1 MMNIKILSIII
12 FITIFSCFD
21 VLSNEPKVCFF
32 MNDSYRGESLCAGK
46 NNSVESIP
54 ERWNDRISSVVIPQG
69 LSVNVYKDI
78 NFSGEKLVIKQN
90 TDFVKDETKIGFNDE
105 ISSFEVNSTA
115 CFYESDEFSGS
126 AVCLAA
132 NESIDLYSNN
142 YHSRKNYHI
151 LNPLNDQISS
161 ITVPQN
167 MQAVVYE
174 DDGFQGEYYVLTED
188 FTYQDLEKLNINNR
202 ITSMRVFQN
211 NTFTCDQRCVIK
223 DVMRIPLGKAFGHYW
238 LDERLSS
245 KEVLI
250 SFIIN
255 NDDDY
260 SISFVDGGVLRVK
273 DRELYFMHHNKYS
286 SFIFRVNDDSDR
298 LSFLSRFNG
307 DYFEIQFVES
317 KGTRS
322 AYVSPLFSSLF
333 NSGKETVDFK
343 VSNFNLETP
352 VVIDKLV
359 LTGEQGSNRQ
369 TRSVMGLLSC
379 WSVPMLSIYNYVIQG
394 SCNQTDRFV
403 SNANEFFK
411 KPNDKILQISGSAKP
426 LPKLKSNET
435 FQTEPQIINLQS
447 EPKGILT
454 QVHSDMNGKAL
465 TVPATALACK
475 VSMKDQ
481 LLPQLR
487 SRRDLSPV
495 CIEWTLNILTDFT
508 LLFGGSTDNWN
519 AENFGQVIDR
529 IIRNGDTGHA
539 VSDIETETRL
549 INTVQTLFR
558 ESAQSSGSQDIFN
571 LKTAFEFSQLSYA
584 AYLFHG
590 NSEDEDRVRTPQAV
604 QSLPLG
610 RYELS
615 LQDFHFVETIP
626 RIRHGERWV
635 EHPEQHFDIEVISG
649 TTEATEAARQR
660 LIPIIDEWRQIYHQV
675 KLPARVDLPTEIGEP
690 LEQVNHME
698 LLHEASRLVSDV
710 TQSWLRTSRDDYI
723 YVIVRLSGQIVSI
736 TMAVDINEFDV
747 GIAGSLTNP
756 TYVLHPQAEGAIRGA
771 GTAAIRA
778 LADYLS
784 EKGKRTL
791 VSSVISQP
799 SAIVKKKVGFRFIEE
814 L

>member
-1 MMNIKILSIII
+1 MKIKILSIMI
-12 FITIFSCFD
+12 FTTILSCFD

-32 MNDSYRGESLCAGK
+32 MNDSYRGESLCARK

-54 ERWNDRISSVVIPQG
+54 ERWNDRISSVVIPHG
-69 LSVNVYKDI
+69 LAVNVYKDI
-78 NFSGEKLVIKQN
+78 NFSGDKLVIKKD
-90 TDFVKDETKIGFNDE
+90 TDFVKDKTKRGFNDE

-115 CFYESDEFSGS
+115 CFYESDEFSGNV
-126 AVCLAA
+126 VCLAA
-132 NESIDLYSNN
+132 NESIDLYVNS
-142 YHSRKNYHI
+142 YHGRQNYHI

-161 ITVPQN
+161 ISVPQN

-174 DDGFQGEYYVLTED
+174 DDNFQGEYYFLTED
-188 FTYQDLEKLNINNR
+188 FTYQDLERLNINNR
-202 ITSMRVFQN
+202 ITSIKVFQN
-211 NTFTCDQRCVIK
+211 NNFTCDQRCVIK
-223 DVMRIPLGKAFGHYW
+223 DVMRIPLGNTFGHYW
-238 LDERLSS
+238 LDYRLNS
-245 KEVLI
+245 KEALI
-250 SFIIN
+250 SFILN

-260 SISFVDGGVLRVK
+260 SISFVDGGILRVK
-273 DRELYFMHHNKYS
+273 NRELYFMHNDKHS
-286 SFIFRVNDDSDR
+286 SFNFRFNDDSDR

-307 DYFEIQFVES
+307 DYFEIQFIES
-317 KGTRS
+317 KGTKS
-322 AYVSPLFSSLF
+322 IYVSPLFSSLF
-333 NSGKETVDFK
+333 DYGKETVDFK

-359 LTGEQGSNRQ
+359 LTGEQGRNRQ
-369 TRSVMGLLSC
+369 TRSVVGILSC
-379 WSVPMLSIYNYVIQG
+379 WSSPMLSIYNYVIQG
-394 SCNQTDRFV
+394 RCNQADRFV
-403 SNANEFFK
+403 SNADEFFK

-426 LPKLKSNET
+426 LPKLESNET
-435 FQTEPQIINLQS
+435 FQMERQIVNLQS
-447 EPKGILT
+447 EPKGLLT
-454 QVHSDMNGKAL
+454 QIHSDMNGKAL

-481 LLPQLR
+481 LLPHLR
-487 SRRDLSPV
+487 SRRDLAPG

-508 LLFGGSTDNWN
+508 LLFGGSTDSWN
-519 AENFGQVIDR
+519 SENFGQIIER

-539 VSDIETETRL
+539 VSDIQTETRL
-549 INTVQTLFR
+549 INRVQTLFR
-558 ESAQSSGSQDIFN
+558 ETAQSSGNQEIFN

-584 AYLFHG
+584 AYLFHD
-590 NSEDEDRVRTPQAV
+590 NSEDEDRVQTPQAV

-615 LQDFHFVETIP
+615 LQDFHFIETIP
-626 RIRHGERWV
+626 RIRRGERWV

-649 TTEATEAARQR
+649 PTEATEAARSR
-660 LIPIIDEWRQIYHQV
+660 LMPIIDEWRQIYHQV
-675 KLPARVDLPTEIGEP
+675 KLPASVDLPTEIGES
-690 LEQVNHME
+690 LEQVNNIE
-698 LLHEASRLVSDV
+698 QLHEASRLVSDV

-736 TMAVDINEFDV
+736 TMAVDINEFDA

-756 TYVLHPQAEGAIRGA
+756 TYVLHPQAEGSIRGA

-784 EKGKRTL
+784 KKGKRAL